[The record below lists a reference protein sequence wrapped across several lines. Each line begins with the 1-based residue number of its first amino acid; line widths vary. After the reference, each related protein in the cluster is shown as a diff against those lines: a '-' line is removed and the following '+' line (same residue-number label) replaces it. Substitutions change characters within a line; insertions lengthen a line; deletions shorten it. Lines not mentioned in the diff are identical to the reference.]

1 MIRKIQ
7 EGRRSTLNASLSN
20 KEKAMTVDVKNFG
33 AFISALAQNNGE
45 AASNDVLE
53 AISKELQEK
62 KKAQIKAKLEAL
74 FSQQQAYVETLKD
87 LRRQET
93 KVKNKMTDV
102 ENLANKVVAGED
114 DVDEDWIKVLGY
126 KPSFR

>member
-1 MIRKIQ
+1 
-7 EGRRSTLNASLSN
+7 
-20 KEKAMTVDVKNFG
+20 MTVDVKNFG